1 MKTRNKT
8 SYAGNFTVHPSQVI
22 EIYGNNEKGQ
32 NLSIYL
38 TDSAVKHLTE
48 IIILANEHKQALTHA
63 EHHLKYKLSYPC
75 ESCDK

>member
-8 SYAGNFTVHPSQVI
+8 SYAGNFMVHPSQVI

-48 IIILANEHKQALTHA
+48 IIILANEHNQPLGHVGW
-63 EHHLKYKLSYPC
+63 HLEEKVSFPC